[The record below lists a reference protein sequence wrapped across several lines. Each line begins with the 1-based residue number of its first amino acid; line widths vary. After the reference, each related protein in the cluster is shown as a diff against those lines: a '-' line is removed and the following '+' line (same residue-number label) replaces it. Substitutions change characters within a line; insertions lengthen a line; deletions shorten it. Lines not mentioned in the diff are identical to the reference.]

1 MGTTPIL
8 CFSNAFEVD
17 MDYTFSSNKQVNKT
31 LNLVVQIITDMAED
45 QIRHIQ
51 QLTRIGQSLSSET
64 DLDKIFEMILDEGIA
79 FTRADA
85 ATIYKVSEDAR
96 FLEFELVY
104 NATLN
109 MRQGGSNDPIRWN
122 PVPLY
127 DADGNKVISHI
138 VSAVYHNKHSLC
150 FDDVYQATE
159 YDISGTLMSD
169 KRNNYRC
176 KAMLTIPLK
185 DHEDT
190 VLGVIQFINPLDDEN
205 EIISFSPEH
214 KTMLSSL
221 SSQAA
226 IALSNRKLIA
236 SLEDLLMQFMR
247 SIAGAIEKKS
257 KYSSDHITRVALLTD
272 MIAEKINIADSGP
285 FAQIHFSEDQLK
297 EISMAGWM
305 HDIGKIITPE
315 FVMDKSCK
323 LERIMDGFALVQAR
337 AFHLRTLIKYLE
349 LKLSKQDFACFV
361 QDKLGCVEQD
371 PISYIDEAIEFIRK
385 LNIGGEFVPDPVIA
399 RMEALAE
406 INFEYEGEH
415 YYLLDETDKKNLS
428 IRRGTLNSEEIQI
441 MRAHVSVTWDMLSQ
455 LSFPKKYSNVAYY
468 AATHHEALN
477 GKGYPQGLEAL
488 KLPLQSRMIAIADIF
503 EALTSADRPY
513 KKAKTLS
520 ESLTIMAFMVKDG
533 HLDADLVDFF
543 LDSGLYLEFAKDRM
557 HSSQIDDVNIAAI
570 KSKYHLG

>member
-1 MGTTPIL
+1 MNY
-8 CFSNAFEVD
+8 S
-17 MDYTFSSNKQVNKT
+17 FSSNQQVNNT
-31 LNLVVQIITDMAED
+31 LNLVVKRITDMAED

-51 QLTRIGQSLSSET
+51 QLTRIGQALSSET

-79 FTRADA
+79 FTKADA
-85 ATIYKVSEDAR
+85 ATIYKVSDDAR
-96 FLEFELVY
+96 SLEFELVY
-104 NATLN
+104 NAKLN
-109 MRQGGSNDPIRWN
+109 MRQGGTNDPIRWN
-122 PVPLY
+122 PVHLY
-127 DADGNKVISHI
+127 DDAGNKVMSHI

-150 FDDVYQATE
+150 FDDVYQAKE
-159 YDISGTLMSD
+159 YDISGTLKSD
-169 KRNNYRC
+169 HNNNYRC

-190 VLGVIQFINPLDDEN
+190 VLGVIQFINPLDDDGQ
-205 EIISFSPEH
+205 ITVFSPEH

-236 SLEDLLMQFMR
+236 GLEDLLIQFMR

-272 MIAEKINIADSGP
+272 MIAAKINSSESGP
-285 FAQIHFSEDQLK
+285 FADIHFSEDQLK

-337 AFHLRTLIKYLE
+337 ASHIKTLLKYLQI
-349 LKLSKQDFACFV
+349 KLDTDDFESFV
-361 QDKLGCVEQD
+361 QDKLGCKDKD
-371 PISYIDEAIEFIRK
+371 PYAFMDEAIDFIRE

-399 RMEALAE
+399 RMEALAA
-406 INFEYEGEH
+406 IDFEYEGLH
-415 YYLLDETDKKNLS
+415 YYLLDETDRKNLS
-428 IRRGTLNSEEIQI
+428 IRRGTLNPEEIKI

-455 LSFPKKYSNVAYY
+455 LSFPKKYNQVAFY

-477 GKGYPQGLEAL
+477 GKGYPQGLDAP

-543 LDSGLYLEFAKDRM
+543 LDSGLYLDFARDRM
-557 HSSQIDDVNIAAI
+557 NPSQIDKVDIAAI
-570 KSKYHLG
+570 KSKYHLA